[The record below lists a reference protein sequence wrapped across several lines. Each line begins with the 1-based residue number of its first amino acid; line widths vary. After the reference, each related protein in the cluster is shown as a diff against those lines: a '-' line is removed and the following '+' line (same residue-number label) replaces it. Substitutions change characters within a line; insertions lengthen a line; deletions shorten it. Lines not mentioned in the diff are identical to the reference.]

1 MRGGLLAGAAVTALL
16 VAGCG
21 HQAVAPVLDSAV
33 ASAPSDTSGT
43 DAGCASVGIMVTNAD
58 NGKTLCVYQ
67 GTNVLVMLTT
77 DSGGIR
83 VTGPMTEEPALVPA
97 LVPGIEGAA
106 YIASQQGVATI
117 TSVLSPCGSG
127 PGLHCMLL
135 ELYHVTID
143 IVPSSI
149 TTPLLTPP
157 RGQLRH

>member
-1 MRGGLLAGAAVTALL
+1 MRGGLLAGTAVIALL

-21 HQAVAPVLDSAV
+21 QRAVAPVLDSAV
-33 ASAPSDTSGT
+33 ASAGPSGTSGT
-43 DAGCASVGIMVTNAD
+43 DAGCASIGIMVTNQD
-58 NGKTLCVYQ
+58 NGKTLCVHQ

-83 VTGPMTEEPALVPA
+83 VTGPMKEEPALVPA

-106 YIASQQGVATI
+106 YIASQPGVATI

-149 TTPLLTPP
+149 TTP
-157 RGQLRH
+157 

>member
-1 MRGGLLAGAAVTALL
+1 MRGGLLAGAAVIALL

-33 ASAPSDTSGT
+33 ASAPTPSDTP
-43 DAGCASVGIMVTNAD
+43 AGCASVGIMVTNAD

-83 VTGPMTEEPALVPA
+83 VTGPMTEEPALVPT

-106 YIASQQGVATI
+106 YIAGQPGVATI

-143 IVPSSI
+143 IVPASI
-149 TTPLLTPP
+149 TTP
-157 RGQLRH
+157 